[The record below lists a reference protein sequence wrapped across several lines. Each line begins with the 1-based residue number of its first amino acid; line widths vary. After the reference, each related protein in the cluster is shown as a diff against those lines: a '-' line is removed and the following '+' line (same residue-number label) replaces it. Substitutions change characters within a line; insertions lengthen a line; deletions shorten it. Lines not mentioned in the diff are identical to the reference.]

1 MHPSRSAGV
10 RGTARWKGDAGHRGR
25 PVLTGAGNPHVAQ
38 AAGRTGVGEGH
49 TTGEAG
55 SCWRRKGPLLLVRF
69 GGSRGS
75 VIGDEPGT
83 PLRIRTLLKKL
94 YPAAKVDADRCCW
107 ARLPSPTAS
116 ATQPELGPRRVPRA
130 ETSRKAGCGKSCAV
144 KTAGRIPV
152 ADRGSRERCF
162 RVNRLT
168 RR

>member
-1 MHPSRSAGV
+1 MRMPTPPGNGAGPGRGEAIDTGPRLDPPGSGARHGGRGVRVIGGDPSR
-10 RGTARWKGDAGHRGR
+10 R
-25 PVLTGAGNPHVAQ
+25 GAGSPTVAP

-94 YPAAKVDADRCCW
+94 YPAAKTDADRGCR
-107 ARLPSPTAS
+107 ARLRSPTAS
-116 ATQPELGPRRVPRA
+116 ATHADLGVPPWA
-130 ETSRKAGCGKSCAV
+130 AG
-144 KTAGRIPV
+144 
-152 ADRGSRERCF
+152 
-162 RVNRLT
+162 
-168 RR
+168 